1 MFRAHVGHD
10 NTAAYTPLLGAVAA
24 VSSLLF
30 VLALLRACAHGFDFT
45 DESFYLIWIAHP
57 FEYALSVTQFGFVY
71 HPVYQ
76 WLDGDIIALR
86 RANVL
91 FTFTLAT
98 LMNALFLARHLPR
111 AALGAGS
118 RFAVAA
124 LLASAACSSLAFTG
138 LWLATPGY
146 NSLCLQA
153 MMLATIGLL
162 LGNENFT
169 VASVSGWI
177 MLGVGGALCFLAKP
191 SSAAALALCSLT
203 YLLATGRWRVS
214 LVLLAVVSALAALVV
229 CAIAIDGSLSAF
241 YGRLHGGIELAR
253 ALDNRYSATNLLKLG
268 RLRAGQREFTAL
280 LAITAITLSLSLLLA
295 AKHRALTWLGV
306 AQTILLATI
315 GGVVILEYLPTV
327 PAPGRFG
334 GLLLF
339 ALPLA
344 ALVLSVFSGRLT
356 GLARVPLGGFFV
368 ALDFVLLSYAYAFGT
383 ANDYWTHIA
392 QAVLF
397 AMLGG
402 LVLLTALPRPRLIMA
417 ALWSM
422 AFVAQAL
429 SALHLYSGMR
439 TPYRQAA
446 PLAAQSVPVTVGTRG
461 SPVQMSAPYA
471 AYIGQARQVLD
482 AAQFRAAT
490 PMLDL
495 SGQSP
500 GLLFALGALNV
511 AQAWTIGGYPG
522 SAQLAQ
528 AMFRRTSCHALA
540 QAWLLV
546 EPHGKRALPDSVLTS
561 FGADLARDYTSVG
574 AFETAP
580 GASGRRDIKQQHILK
595 PLRSEQVA
603 QAACLASRAESP

>member
-1 MFRAHVGHD
+1 MFRADAGHD
-10 NTAAYTPLLGAVAA
+10 NTAAYAPLLGAVAA

-76 WLDGDIIALR
+76 WLDGDIVALR
-86 RANVL
+86 RAYVL

-98 LMNALFLARHLPR
+98 LLNTLFLARHLPC

-118 RFAVAA
+118 RLAVAA
-124 LLASAACSSLAFTG
+124 LLASAASSSLAFTG

-191 SSAAALALCSLT
+191 SSAGALALCSLL
-203 YLLATGRWRVS
+203 YLLAAGRWRVS
-214 LVLLAVVSALAALVV
+214 LVLLAVVSALATLVV

-295 AKHRALTWLGV
+295 AKHRALTSLGV
-306 AQTILLATI
+306 AQTILLATLS
-315 GGVVILEYLPTV
+315 GVVILGYLPTV

-334 GLLLF
+334 GLLFF

-344 ALVLSVFSGRLT
+344 ALVLSVFSGRL
-356 GLARVPLGGFFV
+356 ARVPLGSFFI

-392 QAVLF
+392 QAMLF

-402 LVLLTALPRPRLIMA
+402 LALLTALPRPRLIMA

-439 TPYRQAA
+439 TPYRQAT
-446 PLAAQSVPVTVGTRG
+446 PLAAQSVPVTVGTG
-461 SPVQMSAPYA
+461 ATPVQMSAPYA
-471 AYIGQARQVLD
+471 TYIGQARHLLD

-540 QAWLLV
+540 RAWLLV
-546 EPHGKRALPDSVLTS
+546 EPQGKRALPDSVLNS
-561 FGADLARDYTSVG
+561 FGADLARDYASVG

-580 GASGRRDIKQQHILK
+580 GASGRRDVKQQHLLK

-603 QAACLASRAESP
+603 HAACLASRAESP